1 MSSITLPE
9 YPLHRDTLVFED
21 LKDTQEVMVTDN
33 ADGSSL
39 SLNFIATAILEACD
53 GQHSMQ
59 DMISMICDTLDADE
73 AKVQQDVL
81 AILEEFAAFGLLQ
94 NAE

>member
-1 MSSITLPE
+1 MSLTLPD
-9 YPLHRDTLVFED
+9 YPLRRDTLVFED

-33 ADGSSL
+33 TDGSSL
-39 SLNFIATAILEACD
+39 SLNFIATGILEACD
-53 GQHSMQ
+53 GQHSIQ
-59 DMISMICDTLDADE
+59 DMVSMICDTLQVEED
-73 AKVQQDVL
+73 KVQQDVH

>member
-1 MSSITLPE
+1 MSIPLPE
-9 YPLHRDTLVFED
+9 YPLRRDTLVFED
-21 LKDTQEVMVTDN
+21 LNDTQEVMVTDN

-39 SLNFIATAILEACD
+39 SLNFIATGILEACD
-53 GQHSMQ
+53 GKHNMQ
-59 DMISMICDTLDADE
+59 DMVAMICDTLQADE
-73 AKVQQDVL
+73 TKVQHDVR